1 VSLLTVERYRVLT
14 GDNDTANSAVTA
26 AIEDAQRLLADEL
39 GRPGIEVGTY
49 TEVLP
54 VSRSLAVY
62 PSVLPIL
69 TVPAGYDHY
78 LGVVHDVTPDG
89 APFWDRRQPTITLTY
104 TGGWDD
110 TTVPEP
116 VARDLA
122 QAAYQI
128 LRPTTEQVPSGATS
142 VTLGDASVTFGADGY
157 QGGPGA
163 GISWSAATL
172 RHRKRR
178 L

>member
-1 VSLLTVERYRVLT
+1 VTLVSVDRYQVLT
-14 GDNDTANSAVTA
+14 ADYDSGPAAVTA
-26 AIEDAQRLLADEL
+26 AIETAQGLLADEL
-39 GRPGIEVGTY
+39 GRPGIEAGTY

-54 VSRSLAVY
+54 VSQERVVY

-69 TVPAGYDHY
+69 TVPAGYDHS
-78 LGVVHDVTPDG
+78 LGAVHDVTPDG
-89 APFWDRRQPTITLTY
+89 APFWDRTHPTITLTY

-122 QAAYQI
+122 QAAYAI
-128 LRPTTEQVPSGATS
+128 LHPSTEQVPAGATS
-142 VTLGDASVTFGADGY
+142 VTLGDASVSFGPGGY
-157 QGGPGA
+157 QGGSGA
-163 GISWSAATL
+163 PITWSAATL